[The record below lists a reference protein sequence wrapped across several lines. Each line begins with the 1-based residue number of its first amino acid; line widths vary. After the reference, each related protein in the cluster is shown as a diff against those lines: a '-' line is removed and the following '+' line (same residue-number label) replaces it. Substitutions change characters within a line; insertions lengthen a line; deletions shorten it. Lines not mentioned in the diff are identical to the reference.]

1 MSDPKPERPNLDGLF
16 DAFLGEHRVTCD
28 RGPTCGVYEAV
39 AEAKREFDRL
49 RAIEKA
55 AMAVAKNWTVEDCP
69 PNMRMRL
76 VWRFEHE
83 SLRAALREKGAEK

>member
-1 MSDPKPERPNLDGLF
+1 MSDL
-16 DAFLGEHRVTCD
+16 VD
-28 RGPTCGVYEAV
+28 RLTDTAMNDDDRDWWASELLREA
-39 AEAKREFDRL
+39 AIELTRL

-55 AMAVAKNWTVEDCP
+55 ARVVAKNWTVEDCP